1 MVSSTVMAGCA
12 RKVRM
17 FGTGVQCADVGVTGG
32 TVRIIL
38 SRSCIRNAKVPDQC
52 QSEDRRKKGLFVI
65 FKSLKRPKLFLG
77 VCEPKYL
84 FTM

>member
-1 MVSSTVMAGCA
+1 MVGSTVMAGCA

-17 FGTGVQCADVGVTGG
+17 FGTGVQCADVGVTGP
-32 TVRIIL
+32 I
-38 SRSCIRNAKVPDQC
+38 NAKART
-52 QSEDRRKKGLFVI
+52 EGKRGIFVI

>member
-1 MVSSTVMAGCA
+1 MVGSTVMAGCA

-38 SRSCIRNAKVPDQC
+38 SRSCIRNASTRSMPKRGQK
-52 QSEDRRKKGLFVI
+52 EKGA
-65 FKSLKRPKLFLG
+65 FLSFLS
-77 VCEPKYL
+77 P
-84 FTM
+84 